1 MVGAVSRSRQFKVRR
16 EMSGEKECCA
26 CSEKRKD
33 RSPEEYRDLINRL
46 SRIEGQVRGIKAMV
60 ERGAYCTDILIQT
73 SACTENNTSHV
84 RRGGRDKRVPSRL
97 VATSATAHI
106 LNWDSVRNYPERD
119 KRGENRADLKLIFPN
134 GITGR
139 EIQVCGRG
147 SRENLRPQAC
157 PGSLSRKLPNGI
169 RIYGKVGRV

>member
-1 MVGAVSRSRQFKVRR
+1 MVYHKT
-16 EMSGEKECCA
+16 SGSQAQIVGFLATLPMTAEA
-26 CSEKRKD
+26 
-33 RSPEEYRDLINRL
+33 
-46 SRIEGQVRGIKAMV
+46 
-60 ERGAYCTDILIQT
+60 
-73 SACTENNTSHV
+73 
-84 RRGGRDKRVPSRL
+84 GRDKRAPSRL

>member
-1 MVGAVSRSRQFKVRR
+1 MFNLTKKTKPDIGKLSK
-16 EMSGEKECCA
+16 
-26 CSEKRKD
+26 
-33 RSPEEYRDLINRL
+33 NRL
-46 SRIEGQVRGIKAMV
+46 RHSLFLACLTYGIGDFRHTVHLNHKN
-60 ERGAYCTDILIQT
+60 LLNL
-73 SACTENNTSHV
+73 TEF
-84 RRGGRDKRVPSRL
+84 L
-97 VATSATAHI
+97 VAFYHI
-106 LNWDSVRNYPERD
+106 LNCDSIRNYPERD
-119 KRGENRADLKLIFPN
+119 KWNANEADFLLIFPN